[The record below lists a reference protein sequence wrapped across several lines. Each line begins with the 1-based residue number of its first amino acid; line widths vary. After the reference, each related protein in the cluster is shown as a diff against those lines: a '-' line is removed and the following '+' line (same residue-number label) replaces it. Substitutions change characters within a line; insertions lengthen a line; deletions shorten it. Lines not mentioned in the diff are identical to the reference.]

1 MGFGN
6 LLALSQV
13 CGFVLLLLLSL
24 FIVPPMCT
32 YSQAFEG
39 KCLLFA
45 SGHYD
50 DNVLNT
56 SISFNIDSWGAPG
69 FCTYTIFMGVAQII
83 MSFVQIVRLS
93 IHLANDT
100 DSSFIGVFMTTL
112 STLLFSF
119 MMLICCLVVTIGFM
133 AWCRSVTTHS
143 FVSSCEMVGYSNIWS
158 HVDNIDAT
166 KFSIQ
171 FGITQFGLWFSLI
184 VWFVEM
190 IFVSV
195 KLFRYHQQEDIMRS
209 LMRERQRLL
218 GQYQQPEFM

>member
-6 LLALSQV
+6 LLVLSQV

-24 FIVPPMCT
+24 FVLPPMFS
-32 YSQAFEG
+32 YNQAFEG

-50 DNVLNT
+50 SNNTTGLSFYVDN
-56 SISFNIDSWGAPG
+56 WGASG
-69 FCTYTIFMGVAQII
+69 YCNFTIFIGVCQII
-83 MSFVQIVRLS
+83 LSFVQIVRLS

-100 DSSFIGVFMTTL
+100 DSSFIGVFLTTL
-112 STLLFSF
+112 STLMFAFLV
-119 MMLICCLVVTIGFM
+119 MICCLIVTIGFM
-133 AWCRSVTTHS
+133 SWCNSVTS
-143 FVSSCEMVGYSNIWS
+143 DNFVRSCEMVGYANIWK
-158 HVDNIDAT
+158 HAHIDAS

-171 FGITQFGLWFSLI
+171 FGITLFGLWFSLF

-190 IFVSV
+190 AFSSA
-195 KLFRYHQQEDIMRS
+195 KLFQYHQQEDIMRS

-218 GQYQQPEFM
+218 GQYQEPELM